1 MQQEYS
7 LMPVRFDTH
16 AYRAVLRSTRH
27 LGLAQAVRLR
37 IRKWHCAIER
47 RRREKALEDC
57 LHRLDRRTLDDIGLT
72 SVHLPP
78 IDKVAAEIE
87 IRAVRVQ
94 KDDAT

>member
-7 LMPVRFDTH
+7 LMPVRFDTQ
-16 AYRAVLRSTRH
+16 AYRVVFLSTRH
-27 LGLAQAVRLR
+27 RGLAQAVSLR

-47 RRREKALEDC
+47 RKREKALEEC
-57 LHRLDRRTLDDIGLT
+57 LHRLDRHTLDDIGLT

-78 IDKVAAEIE
+78 TDKVAMEIE